1 MNALTNEKF
10 IPFERELAHVEA
22 YIRLEQMRM
31 GEKLNVVYDIRE
43 KEFSLPPLML
53 QPLVENAVKHGLFY
67 KANGGRIIIR
77 SGQMDG
83 NIILSVQDDGV
94 GFDAAAKEAD
104 FDQREHHGLC
114 NVRSRAEKML
124 GGSLRIESHP
134 EQGSTV
140 TLEFPADNHS

>member
-1 MNALTNEKF
+1 
-10 IPFERELAHVEA
+10 VEA

-31 GEKLNVVYDIRE
+31 GDRLNVIYDIRE

-67 KANGGRIIIR
+67 KANGGMIIIR
-77 SGQMDG
+77 ATQMDG

-104 FDQREHHGLC
+104 FDQREHHGLR

-124 GGSLRIESHP
+124 GGSLRIESNP
-134 EQGSTV
+134 EQGSMV